1 MRPPQALHNA
11 LIEVYRSLD
20 IIDEKAEAALAES
33 WRQLLGH
40 LPKTYWTG
48 DEPHTATIPL
58 YDALDNCGQ
67 AITDFCLPLLFDCP
81 ESLHGL
87 RKQLFDNENR
97 MNKLSAYER
106 RKKHI
111 PAPQERDEPP
121 RELCYLYFHDTPLL
135 EFFNTPIN
143 FRIDRPR
150 FNEHGALF
158 ARSGHGKTR
167 ALRAFVAQFLQEPD
181 PPALFLM
188 DSMGSLIDGID
199 QLEVFNTTLRDRLV
213 ILDPS
218 RAQYMPRLNF
228 FDLKS
233 DDLCFYLFKAID
245 QSFTPRQAT
254 MISYLMEYMRALPD
268 PSILKLIEI
277 CESKRPLSN
286 EAMAKLSPF
295 AISFF
300 QNQFFGKGDDLVRQT
315 KGQIAQRLYTLGRLP
330 KFNDIFSATTGAF
343 DPYEHMQRKSVVLIN
358 TDARSPDLGGL
369 GEQGSAI
376 FGRYILAQCLAAARR
391 RPKAQRHLA
400 LLVVDEFKAY
410 ADEQTGL
417 ILSDARQF
425 GMGMLVATQQ
435 PHQLPEGV
443 KREINTNTAIRMMGS
458 IEYSIAS
465 QYARDMFCEPE
476 FILGMKSY
484 DYSHAEWAT
493 FVQGMDHALKVS
505 IPFDAI
511 ERMPKSARPSFPT
524 NAPITTTPDET
535 SSERSAASLPAA
547 EPTMPA
553 TAVEEPREQKSER
566 VAARAKDPTAER
578 LVKPG
583 KEW

>member
-1 MRPPQALHNA
+1 MEPPHALHEA
-11 LIEVYRSLD
+11 MIAVYRSLGF
-20 IIDEKAEAALAES
+20 IDEKAEAALAES

-48 DEPHTATIPL
+48 DEPATATIPL
-58 YDALDNCGQ
+58 YDALDDCGQ
-67 AITDFCLPLLFDCP
+67 AITDFCLPLLYDCP
-81 ESLHGL
+81 ESLRDL
-87 RKQLFDNENR
+87 RRKLFDNENR
-97 MNKLSAYER
+97 MNKLSARER

-111 PAPQERDEPP
+111 PAPQERDEEP
-121 RELCYLYFHDTPLL
+121 RELCFLYFRDTPLL
-135 EFFNTPIN
+135 EFFNTAIN
-143 FRIDRPR
+143 FRIRRAR

-181 PPALFLM
+181 PPALFIM

-199 QLEVFNTTLRDRLV
+199 QLDAFNTTLRDRLV

-218 RAQYMPRLNF
+218 RPQFMPRLSF

-254 MISYLMEYMRALPD
+254 MISYLMEYMRQVTS
-268 PSILKLIEI
+268 PSILKLIEV
-277 CESKRPLSN
+277 CESAKNLYPDVLPL
-286 EAMAKLSPF
+286 LSPF
-295 AISFF
+295 ARSFF
-300 QNQFFGKGDDLVRQT
+300 EKQFYGKGDDLVRQT

-330 KFNDIFSATTGAF
+330 KFNDIFSASMGVF
-343 DPYEHMQRKSVVLIN
+343 DPYQHMQRKSVVLIN

-391 RPKAQRHLA
+391 RSKHARHLA
-400 LLVVDEFKAY
+400 LLIVDEFKAY

-425 GMGMLVATQQ
+425 GMGMLLATQQ

-443 KREINTNTAIRMMGS
+443 RREINTNTSIRMMGS
-458 IEYSIAS
+458 IEYSIAA

-493 FVQGMDHALKVS
+493 FVQGMDHAIKVS

-511 ERMPKSARPSFPT
+511 ERMPKGARP
-524 NAPITTTPDET
+524 PIAANRPSTTTPNET
-535 SSERSAASLPAA
+535 ISEGPEVSLPVS
-547 EPTMPA
+547 EPTRPA
-553 TAVEEPREQKSER
+553 TAVEAPPKQKR
-566 VAARAKDPTAER
+566 QLPTAHAKDATSEP